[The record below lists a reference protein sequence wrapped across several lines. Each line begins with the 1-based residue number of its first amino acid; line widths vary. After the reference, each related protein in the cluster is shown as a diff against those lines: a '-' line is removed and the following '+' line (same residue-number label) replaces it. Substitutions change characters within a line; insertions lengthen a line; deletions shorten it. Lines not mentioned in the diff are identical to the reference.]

1 MPTSYQMPVFAPLP
15 VAFTRGEGAWL
26 WDAQGRKYLDALA
39 GVAVCGLGHANP
51 EITAAICD
59 QAGKL
64 LHTSN
69 WYEIPLQAELAE
81 RLCQR
86 AGMDN
91 AFFCNSGAEANE
103 AAIKLA
109 RLYGHQKKILNPTII
124 VTDGSF
130 HGRTLATLSA
140 SGNRK
145 IQAGFEPLVTGFSR
159 VPYNDLDAVRVVA
172 ENNKD
177 VVAILVEPI
186 MGVGGIQIPDPGYLK
201 GLRTI
206 CDERGWLLM
215 LDEIQTG
222 MCRTGKWF
230 AFEHE
235 GIKPDVLTL
244 AKGLGNGVPIGAC
257 LARGAAAQ
265 VFKPGSHGS
274 TFSGNPLV
282 CRVGLTVLDILERG
296 KFEKRALDLGTHILN
311 GLKKSLDGIAG
322 VKEVRGQ
329 GLMLA
334 VELDRPCKEIL
345 TLALERGLLLNITA
359 DSVVRLL
366 PPLILSDAEA
376 DQIVGSVAGCVQDFL
391 ASNVPQTAQAPAMDG
406 GSAGREAVPTG
417 TNAGAVVP
425 P

>member
-1 MPTSYQMPVFAPLP
+1 MTTNFQMPVFAPLP

-26 WDAQGRKYLDALA
+26 WDKEGRKYLDALC
-39 GVAVCGLGHANP
+39 GVAVCGLGHAHP
-51 EITAAICD
+51 EISKAICD

-69 WYEIPLQAELAE
+69 WYEIPLQAELSE
-81 RLCQR
+81 RLCR
-86 AGMDN
+86 KAGMEN
-91 AFFCNSGAEANE
+91 VFFCNSGAEANE

-109 RLYGHQKKILNPTII
+109 RLYGHQKKILNPAII
-124 VTDGSF
+124 VTEGSF

-140 SGNRK
+140 TGNRK

-159 VPYNDLDAVRVVA
+159 VPYNDLDAIRTVA
-172 ENNKD
+172 EHNKD
-177 VVAILVEPI
+177 VVAIMVEPI
-186 MGVGGIQIPDPGYLK
+186 TGEGGISIPDTGYLR
-201 GLRTI
+201 GLRDI
-206 CDERGWLLM
+206 CDERGWLLI

-257 LARGAAAQ
+257 LARGVAAG
-265 VFKPGSHGS
+265 VFKPGNHGS

-282 CRVGLTVLDILERG
+282 CRVGLTVIDILEKG
-296 KFEKRALDLGTHILN
+296 KYDKRAAELGKRMRS
-311 GLKKSLDGIAG
+311 GLQKALQDVSG
-322 VKEVRGQ
+322 VKEIRGQ

-345 TLALERGLLLNITA
+345 TLALERGLLLNVTA
-359 DSVVRLL
+359 DTVVRLL
-366 PPLILSDAEA
+366 PPLVLSDAEA
-376 DQIVGSVAGCVQDFL
+376 DQIVSGVSECVRLFL
-391 ASNVPQTAQAPAMDG
+391 DTSGAQAA
-406 GSAGREAVPTG
+406 
-417 TNAGAVVP
+417 NA
-425 P
+425 

>member
-1 MPTSYQMPVFAPLP
+1 MPTNYQMPVFAPLP
-15 VAFTRGEGAWL
+15 VAFAHGEGAWL
-26 WDAQGRKYLDALA
+26 TDTTGRKYLDALA
-39 GVAVCGLGHANP
+39 GVAVCGLGHAHP
-51 EITAAICD
+51 EITQAICD

-69 WYEIPLQAELAE
+69 WYEVPLQAELAA
-81 RLCQR
+81 RLCKR

-145 IQAGFEPLVTGFSR
+145 IQAGFEPLVTGFNR

-172 ENNKD
+172 ENNRD

-186 MGVGGIQIPDPGYLK
+186 TGEGGIQIPDAGYLK
-201 GLRTI
+201 GLRAI
-206 CDERGWLLM
+206 CDEHGWLLM

-257 LARGAAAQ
+257 LARGAAAH
-265 VFKPGSHGS
+265 VFKSGTHGS

-282 CRVGLTVLDILERG
+282 CRVGLTVLNILERG
-296 KFEKRALDLGTHILN
+296 KFEKRAAELGKRILN
-311 GLKKSLDGIAG
+311 GLKKSLDAVAG
-322 VKEVRGQ
+322 VKEIRGQ

-334 VELDRPCKEIL
+334 VELDRPCKEIV
-345 TLALERGLLLNITA
+345 TLALERGLLVNVTA

-366 PPLILSDAEA
+366 PPLILSDTEA
-376 DQIVGSVAGCVQDFL
+376 DQIVTGVSECVRDFL
-391 ASNVPQTAQAPAMDG
+391 ASSEPKAAQG
-406 GSAGREAVPTG
+406 
-417 TNAGAVVP
+417 
-425 P
+425 